1 MSTAKTVIISA
12 GIPIAFFLILIVF
25 YYETGSD
32 DAPLAQLIDPSSDDA
47 RLASIHAQYDKDT
60 DRLTVAIY
68 LTDSNAEDT
77 KANGNAELSVFNE
90 NGHEIHS
97 ATYNFVKD
105 DFVSWKNVF
114 TGDKRTAYLIAVN
127 KFFPS
132 SGGDVSGMM
141 EYQVY
146 VDLNLKEKH
155 WEDLYDK
162 FWSINESP

>member
-1 MSTAKTVIISA
+1 VGTTKIVSISA
-12 GIPIAFFLILIVF
+12 GIPIAFFLIFFVF

-47 RLASIHAQYDKDT
+47 RLASIHVEYDDDT
-60 DRLTVAIY
+60 DRLRVAIY

-90 NGHEIHS
+90 NGREVYS
-97 ATYNFVKD
+97 AMYNFVKD

-114 TGDKRTAYLIAVN
+114 TGDKRTAYLITVN
-127 KFFPS
+127 KFFTS
-132 SGGDVSGMM
+132 SGGEVSGMM
-141 EYQVY
+141 GYEVF

-155 WEDLYDK
+155 WEDLYDE
-162 FWSINESP
+162 FWSFE